1 MGWTKMSNSACSLF
15 KSVWTNITNSA
26 PNYPFTAHPNPPS
39 NAQSQSQTETESKQ
53 NEQKEDNQQETDI
66 ADQMMDTQA
75 LSQRIQAIIQNDN
88 DNDVDDEDEDDDI
101 LQIAVTVGGKKKKTN
116 RKRKRLKPRMKK
128 MKDIFKTLQ
137 ID

>member
-1 MGWTKMSNSACSLF
+1 MGHNLMHKNTDSAPNKNEKNEWTKMSNSACSLF

-26 PNYPFTAHPNPPS
+26 PNYPFTTHPNPPS
-39 NAQSQSQTETESKQ
+39 NAQSQSQSQTETESKQ

-88 DNDVDDEDEDDDI
+88 DNDVDDDI
-101 LQIAVTVGGKKKKTN
+101 LQIAVSVGGKKKEQ
-116 RKRKRLKPRMKK
+116 KK
-128 MKDIFKTLQ
+128 
-137 ID
+137 